1 MRTYMRHPSDVPL
14 DFRLRSEGDAHS
26 EHLNDVGCG
35 GLSFNCAVALNQ
47 GDLVEIR
54 IDVVTPPFE
63 AMGRVA
69 WCRARGEQYLVGVA
83 FLDQDDLYRARMVEQ
98 ICRIE
103 RYKKEIYERE
113 GRELDGQEAALEWI
127 DKYAQYFP
135 EG

>member
-14 DFRLRSEGDAHS
+14 DLRLRTAADAHS
-26 EHLNDVGCG
+26 ECLNDVSCG
-35 GLSFNCAVALNQ
+35 GLSFTCAVSLNA

-54 IDVVTPPFE
+54 IPVVNPPFE
-63 AMGRVA
+63 ALGRVA
-69 WCRARGEQYLVGVA
+69 WCRRTADQYLVGVA

-98 ICRIE
+98 ICCIE

-113 GRELDGQEAALEWI
+113 GRELDGQQAALEWI
-127 DKYAQYFP
+127 DKYAEDFP